1 MSKSLLM
8 LLLTLLTFPAASYQ
22 KTLPSVRCGT
32 HLIRI
37 GDSLS
42 ALKRACG
49 KPLAIDSAGQQGK
62 DYSYQFGRSGAITLI
77 RVKQHRV
84 TRIVMVR

>member
-1 MSKSLLM
+1 MSKCLLLLLLM
-8 LLLTLLTFPAASYQ
+8 LLTFPTAGYQ

-32 HLIRI
+32 HLIRV

-49 KPLAIDSAGQQGK
+49 KPLSIDSAGKKGK

-84 TRIVMVR
+84 TRILMVR